1 MHNNRKE
8 MCSTCFRSRGI
19 CCDALPERHRGIERE
34 RERERERG
42 REMNFQHFVAS
53 DCVDMETEFSL

>member
-1 MHNNRKE
+1 

-19 CCDALPERHRGIERE
+19 CCHALRERQRESERHRDIERE
-34 RERERERG
+34 RE

>member
-1 MHNNRKE
+1 MLSERDKE
-8 MCSTCFRSRGI
+8 RAGDT
-19 CCDALPERHRGIERE
+19 E
-34 RERERERG
+34 